1 MIFIQQ
7 GNYSLLNKNYFLFV
21 RVIIQIICKEDI
33 VLFLQMDDVEIRKR
47 RGCLHFIRFQTT
59 DMGNFLSLAK
69 QKGMAELVT
78 TACATG
84 GGAFK
89 FENDFREVI
98 DSY

>member
-1 MIFIQQ
+1 
-7 GNYSLLNKNYFLFV
+7 
-21 RVIIQIICKEDI
+21 
-33 VLFLQMDDVEIRKR
+33 MDNVEIRKR

-98 DSY
+98 NLHFNWILFKCTTSSMKIYSK